1 MKTAIKALLS
11 TVGLAPASQVEPLH
25 ADVRR
30 AEAKIAH
37 LEEQLGQVRADGQ
50 NWKRRYDDTT
60 EGLAGWKQAAH
71 RAEAEAERAKGAM
84 DRVKADLE
92 RARADVEREQA
103 RTADS
108 RRRAEAL
115 MSELQDMRTRLEN
128 AQRATESANEQLMA
142 MEVKLDLIE
151 SAIQV
156 LDSRTREQAV
166 SRSL

>member
-1 MKTAIKALLS
+1 MKTAIKGLLS
-11 TVGLAPASQVEPLH
+11 AVGLAPFSQVERLH
-25 ADVRR
+25 ADIRR
-30 AEAKIAH
+30 AEVKIIR
-37 LEEQLGQVRADGQ
+37 LEEQLVQVRADGQ
-50 NWKRRYDDTT
+50 SWKRRYDDTT

-71 RAEAEAERAKGAM
+71 RAEAEAERAKGSG

-92 RARADVEREQA
+92 RVRADVEREQA
-103 RTADS
+103 RTADW
-108 RRRAEAL
+108 RRRAETL
-115 MSELQDMRTRLEN
+115 TSELHEMRTRLEN

-151 SAIQV
+151 AAIQV

>member
-1 MKTAIKALLS
+1 MKTAIKSLLS
-11 TVGLAPASQVEPLH
+11 AFGLAPASHVDRLN

-30 AEAKIAH
+30 AEAKMAQ
-37 LEEQLGQVRADGQ
+37 LEAQVAQLRADSES
-50 NWKRRYDDTT
+50 WKRRYDDAA
-60 EGLAGWKQAAH
+60 EGLAGWKQSAH
-71 RAEAEAERAKGAM
+71 RAEAETERAKSGA
-84 DRVKADLE
+84 DRIKADLE

-115 MSELQDMRTRLEN
+115 TTELQDMRGRLEN
-128 AQRATESANEQLMA
+128 ARLAADSANEQLMA

-151 SAIQV
+151 AAIHV
-156 LDSRTREQAV
+156 LDTRTREQTV